1 VDWTVRVL
9 PPFPSRRHLPS
20 RLERLRELDGRRA
33 VMVRGAGA
41 EFDSLREYVAGDDV
55 RSIDWRATARTSEV
69 MVRTWRPERDRHVL
83 LVLDTGRMSAGR
95 VGDAPRLDAA
105 MDAALLLA
113 ALASRAGDRVDLL
126 AYDRRV
132 RAAVSG
138 VPAGAVLSAMV
149 NAMAPLEPELV
160 ESDASGIVGEV
171 LRHARRRSLVVLITG
186 LDAAAL
192 EPGLLPLLP
201 VLTSRH
207 RVLLASV
214 SDPRIAEMA
223 RGRGDAE
230 AVYEAAAAERAIA
243 ERRRMTA
250 LLARRGVEVVD
261 AVPEELP
268 PALADRYLALKA
280 AGRL

>member
-1 VDWTVRVL
+1 
-9 PPFPSRRHLPS
+9 
-20 RLERLRELDGRRA
+20 
-33 VMVRGAGA
+33 
-41 EFDSLREYVAGDDV
+41 
-55 RSIDWRATARTSEV
+55 
-69 MVRTWRPERDRHVL
+69 L
-83 LVLDTGRMSAGR
+83 LG
-95 VGDAPRLDAA
+95 
-105 MDAALLLA
+105 

-138 VPAGAVLSAMV
+138 VGAGQLLSAMV

-160 ESDASGIVGEV
+160 ESDAGGMVAEV
-171 LRHARRRSLVVLITG
+171 LRRARRRSLVVLVTG

-192 EPGLLPLLP
+192 EPGLLPVLP
-201 VLTSRH
+201 SLTGRH
-207 RVLLASV
+207 RVVLASV
-214 SDPRIAEMA
+214 SDPRVTSLA

-230 AVYEAAAAERAIA
+230 SVYAAAAAERALA